1 MFIDSFIHQI
11 IFVQHFCNVQVE
23 HIYLSSY
30 PSKISKQGKERLR
43 WLHTFS
49 NQGFLISE
57 SPENA
62 DLILISHPG
71 NDLSKQEYLT
81 ELQTHPLITRY
92 PEKCFTVSFFK
103 DKPLLLNRGI
113 YESPIKLWRHHKR
126 FKTGAY
132 LSHLF
137 NPFIVKAVNSGH
149 ESVQMDRRYLA
160 SFIGRRSH
168 SLRVKIFNQTF
179 KRPDIIIRDSS
190 GFNAWSKKTNEEN
203 KKDHEQYLNILSQ
216 SKFAICPRGAGSS
229 SIRLFEAMSLGICPV
244 IISDE
249 WVPPA
254 GPDWN
259 EFCIF
264 LKESEIDDLE
274 SVLEVYEDE
283 CFEMGK
289 KAFIAYWEYFSD
301 EKYFDYL
308 INCCVEIKGNQ
319 QISEAIYWKFKIIQV
334 IRYILYYWIKKK
346 RLKLYWAVMN
356 MKSRL
361 FKLFNQ
367 S

>member
-1 MFIDSFIHQI
+1 
-11 IFVQHFCNVQVE
+11 VQVE

-30 PSKISKQGKERLR
+30 PSEISRQGKEILQ

-49 NQGFLISE
+49 NQGFQITE

-71 NDLSKQEYLT
+71 NDLSKQEYIT
-81 ELQTHPLITRY
+81 ELQSHPLIDRY

-103 DKPLLLNRGI
+103 DKPLLLNRGV
-113 YESPIKLWRHHKR
+113 YESPIKLWRYQKR
-126 FKTGAY
+126 FKTGTY
-132 LSHLF
+132 VSHLF
-137 NPFIVKAVNSGH
+137 NPLIVNAINSGH
-149 ESVQMDRRYLA
+149 ESGQMGRRYLA
-160 SFIGRRSH
+160 SFIGRKSH
-168 SLRVKIFNQTF
+168 LLRVKIFNQTF

-190 GFNAWSKKTNEEN
+190 DFNAWSNKTNEEN
-203 KKDHEQYLNILSQ
+203 KNDYEEYLNKLSQ

-229 SIRLFEAMSLGICPV
+229 SIRLFEAMSLGISPV

-249 WVPPA
+249 WVPPT

-259 EFCIF
+259 EFSIF
-264 LKESEIDDLE
+264 LKESEINYLE
-274 SVLEVYEDE
+274 SVLEEYEDKYS
-283 CFEMGK
+283 EMGK
-289 KAFIAYWEYFSD
+289 KAFIAYREYFSD